1 MVSKADEIL
10 AEDEEMKD
18 YKTKI
23 AHPKVYADGNTLTFA
38 VCVKPPANELGP
50 LNAKSIPSE
59 IASIISE
66 AD

>member
-1 MVSKADEIL
+1 
-10 AEDEEMKD
+10 MKD

-38 VCVKPPANELGP
+38 VCVKPPADELVP